1 MFAGCQRHAEFP
13 EKGLVTDGFA
23 DNLCGSLTKDNFM
36 ARICEL
42 TGKRPMKGSIIWR
55 SGKSKKS
62 GGIGTHVTAITKRKF
77 RVNLQRVK
85 ALMPSGEVRYVR
97 VSAAALKQGL
107 VTKAPKRTWK
117 KDAAK
122 KKA

>member
-1 MFAGCQRHAEFP
+1 
-13 EKGLVTDGFA
+13 
-23 DNLCGSLTKDNFM
+23 M

-62 GGIGTHVTAITKRKF
+62 GGIGTHVTAITKRRF
-77 RVNLQRVK
+77 LPNLQRVK
-85 ALMPSGEVRYVR
+85 ALMPNGEVRYVR
-97 VSAAALKQGL
+97 VSAAAIKKGM
-107 VTKAPKRTWK
+107 VIKAPKRNWK
-117 KDAAK
+117 PGDL